1 MLLKNKT
8 AIITGCNKGIGKE
21 ILKIFSENGA
31 KVFACVRKIDEKF
44 NTEITNLKSKN
55 KSEIIPLGFD
65 LLNEDELKEAAKKIL
80 SLSEK
85 IDILVNNAGAI
96 ETALFQMMSSKKLK
110 EIFEVNFFSQ
120 IILTQFILKSMIK
133 NKSGSIIN
141 ISSISGLDAN
151 VGRSAYSASK
161 SALIS
166 QSKVLSK
173 EVGGHNVRVNCIA
186 PGLVNTDMLN
196 KNTTPETIDKMI
208 QNISLG
214 RIANPIDIANV
225 VLFLSSDLSQYITG
239 QVIRVDGGMR

>member
-31 KVFACVRKIDEKF
+31 KVFACVRVIDEKF
-44 NTEITNLKSKN
+44 TAEITKLKN
-55 KSEIIPLGFD
+55 KNNSEIIPISFD
-65 LLNEDELKEAAKKIL
+65 LLNEDQIKDAAKKIL
-80 SLSEK
+80 LLSEK

-96 ETALFQMMSSKKLK
+96 ETALFQMTSSKKLK

-120 IILTQFILKSMIK
+120 ITLTQFILKSMIK

-166 QSKVLSK
+166 QSKVLSR
-173 EVGGHNVRVNCIA
+173 EVGGYNVRVNCIA

-196 KNTTPETIDKMI
+196 KNTSSEIIEKMI
-208 QNISLG
+208 QNISLR

-225 VLFLSSDLSQYITG
+225 VLFLSSDLSKYITG
-239 QVIRVDGGMR
+239 QVIRVDGGI

>member
-21 ILKIFSENGA
+21 ILKLFSENGA
-31 KVFACVRKIDEKF
+31 KVIACVRKIDEKF
-44 NTEITNLKSKN
+44 NEELEYLQNKN
-55 KSEIIPLGFD
+55 KCEIIPLSFD
-65 LLNEDELKEAAKKIL
+65 LMKEDEVKDAAKKIL
-80 SLSEK
+80 ALCEK
-85 IDILVNNAGAI
+85 IDILVNNAGAV
-96 ETALFQMMSSKKLK
+96 ETALFQMMSLKKFK
-110 EIFEVNFFSQ
+110 EIFQVNFFSQ
-120 IILTQFILKSMIK
+120 IVLTQFILKLMIK

-141 ISSISGLDAN
+141 ISSISGLDAK

-161 SALIS
+161 SALIT

-196 KNTTPETIDKMI
+196 KNTKNDVINQMI
-208 QNISLG
+208 ENISLK

-225 VLFLSSDLSQYITG
+225 ALFLSSDLSKYITG
-239 QVIRVDGGMR
+239 QVIRVDGGM

>member
-8 AIITGCNKGIGKE
+8 AVITGCNKGIGKE

-31 KVFACVRKIDEKF
+31 KVFACVRVIDEKF
-44 NTEITNLKSKN
+44 KAEITNLKTKN
-55 KSEIIPLGFD
+55 NSEIIPISFD
-65 LLNEDELKEAAKKIL
+65 LLNEDQIKEAAKKIL
-80 SLSEK
+80 TLSPT
-85 IDILVNNAGAI
+85 IDILVNNAGAV
-96 ETALFQMMSSKKLK
+96 ETALFQMTSSKKLK

-120 IILTQFILKSMIK
+120 ITLTQFILKSMIK

-161 SALIS
+161 SALIT
-166 QSKVLSK
+166 QSKALSK
-173 EVGGHNVRVNCIA
+173 EVGEHNVRVNSVA

-196 KNTTPETIDKMI
+196 KNTSSEIIEKMI
-208 QNISLG
+208 QNTSLR

-225 VLFLSSDLSQYITG
+225 VLFLSSDLSKYITG
-239 QVIRVDGGMR
+239 QVIRVDGGI

>member
-31 KVFACVRKIDEKF
+31 KIFACVRKIDEKF
-44 NTEITNLKSKN
+44 NQEITSLKDKN
-55 KSEIIPLGFD
+55 NSEIIPLSFD
-65 LLNEDELKEAAKKIL
+65 LLNEDEIKEAAKKIL
-80 SLSEK
+80 TLSEK

-96 ETALFQMMSSKKLK
+96 ETALFQMMSSKKFK

-196 KNTTPETIDKMI
+196 KNTASETIEKMI
-208 QNISLG
+208 QNISLR

-225 VLFLSSDLSQYITG
+225 VLFLSSDLSKYITG
-239 QVIRVDGGMR
+239 QVIRVDGGM

>member
-31 KVFACVRKIDEKF
+31 KVFACVRVIDEKF
-44 NTEITNLKSKN
+44 TAEITKLKN
-55 KSEIIPLGFD
+55 KNNSEIIPISFD
-65 LLNEDELKEAAKKIL
+65 LLNEDQIKDAAKKIL

-96 ETALFQMMSSKKLK
+96 ETALFQMTSSKKLK

-120 IILTQFILKSMIK
+120 ITLTQFILKSMIK

-166 QSKVLSK
+166 QSKVLSR
-173 EVGGHNVRVNCIA
+173 EVGGYNVRVNCIA

-196 KNTTPETIDKMI
+196 KNTASDTVEKMI
-208 QNISLG
+208 QNISLR

-225 VLFLSSDLSQYITG
+225 VLFLSSDLSKYITG
-239 QVIRVDGGMR
+239 QVIRVDGGM

>member
-31 KVFACVRKIDEKF
+31 KIFACVRKIDEKF
-44 NTEITNLKSKN
+44 NQEITSLKDKN
-55 KSEIIPLGFD
+55 NSEIIPLSFD
-65 LLNEDELKEAAKKIL
+65 LLNEDEIKEAAKKIL
-80 SLSEK
+80 TLSEK

-96 ETALFQMMSSKKLK
+96 ETALFQMMSSKKFK

-161 SALIS
+161 SALI
-166 QSKVLSK
+166 
-173 EVGGHNVRVNCIA
+173 VN
-186 PGLVNTDMLN
+186 L
-196 KNTTPETIDKMI
+196 KH
-208 QNISLG
+208 
-214 RIANPIDIANV
+214 
-225 VLFLSSDLSQYITG
+225 F
-239 QVIRVDGGMR
+239 

>member
-239 QVIRVDGGMR
+239 QVIRVDGGI

>member
-44 NTEITNLKSKN
+44 DAEITNLKSKN

-133 NKSGSIIN
+133 NKGGSIIN

-208 QNISLG
+208 QNISLR

-239 QVIRVDGGMR
+239 QVIRVDGGM

>member
-225 VLFLSSDLSQYITG
+225 VLFLSSDLSKYITG
-239 QVIRVDGGMR
+239 QVIRVDGGI

>member
-31 KVFACVRKIDEKF
+31 KVFACVRVIDEKF
-44 NTEITNLKSKN
+44 TAEITKLKN
-55 KSEIIPLGFD
+55 KNNSEIIPISFD
-65 LLNEDELKEAAKKIL
+65 LLNEDQIKDAAKKIL

-96 ETALFQMMSSKKLK
+96 ETALFQMTSSKKLK

-120 IILTQFILKSMIK
+120 ITLTQFILKSMIK

-166 QSKVLSK
+166 QSKVLSR
-173 EVGGHNVRVNCIA
+173 EVGGYNVRVNCIA

-196 KNTTPETIDKMI
+196 KNTSSEIIEKMI
-208 QNISLG
+208 QNISLR

-225 VLFLSSDLSQYITG
+225 VLFLSSDLSKYITG
-239 QVIRVDGGMR
+239 QVIRVDGGI

>member
-8 AIITGCNKGIGKE
+8 AVITGCNRGIGKE

-44 NTEITNLKSKN
+44 NSEISNLKSKN
-55 KSEIIPLGFD
+55 NSEIIPISFD
-65 LLNEDELKEAAKKIL
+65 LLNEDQIKEAAKKIL
-80 SLSEK
+80 TLSPK

-96 ETALFQMMSSKKLK
+96 ETTLFQMTSSKKLK

-120 IILTQFILKSMIK
+120 ITLTQFILKSMIK

-151 VGRSAYSASK
+151 IGRSAYSASK
-161 SALIS
+161 AALIT
-166 QSKVLSK
+166 QSKALSK
-173 EVGGHNVRVNCIA
+173 EVGAHNVRVNSIA
-186 PGLVNTDMLN
+186 PGLVDTDMLN
-196 KNTTPETIDKMI
+196 KNTASEIIEKMI
-208 QNISLG
+208 QDISLR

-225 VLFLSSDLSQYITG
+225 ALFLSSDLSKYITG
-239 QVIRVDGGMR
+239 QVIRVDGGM

>member
-31 KVFACVRKIDEKF
+31 KVFACDRVIDEKF
-44 NTEITNLKSKN
+44 TAEITKLKN
-55 KSEIIPLGFD
+55 KNNSEIIPISFD
-65 LLNEDELKEAAKKIL
+65 LLNEDQIKDAAKKIL

-96 ETALFQMMSSKKLK
+96 ETALFQMTSSKKLK

-120 IILTQFILKSMIK
+120 ITLTQFILKSMIK

-166 QSKVLSK
+166 QSKVLSR
-173 EVGGHNVRVNCIA
+173 EVGGYNVRVNCIA

-196 KNTTPETIDKMI
+196 KNTSSEIIEKMI
-208 QNISLG
+208 QNISLR

-225 VLFLSSDLSQYITG
+225 VLFLSSDLSKYITG
-239 QVIRVDGGMR
+239 QVIRVDGGI

>member
-44 NTEITNLKSKN
+44 DAEITNLKSKN

-208 QNISLG
+208 QNISLR

-239 QVIRVDGGMR
+239 QVIRVDGGM

>member
-239 QVIRVDGGMR
+239 QVIRVDGGM